1 MLAIEHVSMS
11 PYLISSDLIPPSFY
25 LSIYL
30 SLSPSLRW
38 SALTA
43 YDILT
48 EYKTEY
54 LRVVEAFRDGLPLEE
69 CIAAIE
75 GEGEV
80 KLFSNQ

>member
-1 MLAIEHVSMS
+1 MHIIVLFNIVITLLSVVVKLFAPNTVS
-11 PYLISSDLIPPSFY
+11 ISLFH
-25 LSIYL
+25 
-30 SLSPSLRW
+30 RW

-54 LRVVEAFRDGLPLEE
+54 LRVVEAFRQGLPLEE

-80 KLFSNQ
+80 KLISNQ

>member
-1 MLAIEHVSMS
+1 
-11 PYLISSDLIPPSFY
+11 
-25 LSIYL
+25 
-30 SLSPSLRW
+30 
-38 SALTA
+38 LTA

-54 LRVVEAFRDGLPLEE
+54 LRVVEAFREGLPLEE

-80 KLFSNQ
+80 KLLSNQ

>member
-1 MLAIEHVSMS
+1 MTYINVSHQIS
-11 PYLISSDLIPPSFY
+11 PQFLP
-25 LSIYL
+25 L
-30 SLSPSLRW
+30 SLSLSLRW

-54 LRVVEAFRDGLPLEE
+54 LRVVEAFREGLPLEE

-80 KLFSNQ
+80 KLLSNQ